1 MVHFRRCRVETV
13 SLTRKASQLQGY
25 TGGAYSNLP
34 GSETARDFYR
44 QLLHQKQYWE
54 RTWRAESDE
63 GLMKL
68 ELPHAE
74 DTDGRM
80 LQDFAVHSVIKD
92 MITRRGTI
100 HPKYGVVP
108 QTYGMVGAGGFQAI
122 FVDTLTM
129 ALELGAFKY
138 AEAVLD
144 NHMSVFVRRGG
155 SVMYRGLQMQSQGRT
170 LTLLALY
177 HSYTGD
183 PTGLLLKHYNKTAGI
198 IEMLNKRRAR
208 ALLLP
213 KSDYAWGMPTGNDEA
228 DEGVT
233 TFSCMNAVG
242 DDEIDYPN
250 GTCVTELPVK

>member
-1 MVHFRRCRVETV
+1 M
-13 SLTRKASQLQGY
+13 
-25 TGGAYSNLP
+25 
-34 GSETARDFYR
+34 
-44 QLLHQKQYWE
+44 
-54 RTWRAESDE
+54 RA
-63 GLMKL
+63 
-68 ELPHAE
+68 
-74 DTDGRM
+74 
-80 LQDFAVHSVIKD
+80 
-92 MITRRGTI
+92 
-100 HPKYGVVP
+100 
-108 QTYGMVGAGGFQAI
+108 
-122 FVDTLTM
+122 
-129 ALELGAFKY
+129 GAFKY

-155 SVMYRGLQMQSQGRT
+155 SVMYHSAKYLSSLSPFRYRLIFRGRYRGLQMQSQGRT

-242 DDEIDYPN
+242 DDDISYPN
-250 GTCVTELPVK
+250 GTCVTELP

>member
-1 MVHFRRCRVETV
+1 M
-13 SLTRKASQLQGY
+13 QGY

-54 RTWRAESDE
+54 RTWRAESAE

-129 ALELGAFKY
+129 ALELGASPHARFPFPS
-138 AEAVLD
+138 AAPVQLG
-144 NHMSVFVRRGG
+144 SRRIFVVACRRVQVRRG
-155 SVMYRGLQMQSQGRT
+155 
-170 LTLLALY
+170 
-177 HSYTGD
+177 
-183 PTGLLLKHYNKTAGI
+183 
-198 IEMLNKRRAR
+198 RA
-208 ALLLP
+208 
-213 KSDYAWGMPTGNDEA
+213 
-228 DEGVT
+228 
-233 TFSCMNAVG
+233 
-242 DDEIDYPN
+242 
-250 GTCVTELPVK
+250 